1 LSTIEARESRIAAGA
16 ALLIHGLLGASLL
29 VSLNWTRDSKTPVQA
44 ELWSSLPPPI
54 PSATRPPPPTP
65 APTPVTPAPA
75 PAVSPADDAK
85 AEIALQKK
93 KDDAR
98 KAEELKK
105 ERDRKAAERKEAE
118 RKEQE
123 RKRAE
128 RKENE
133 RKEQERKE
141 AARQEA
147 ERKAAEKRAAEKKL
161 AEQRAAEKLAAQR
174 QAELARLGLDP
185 NAKADA
191 QGKDVISKAGVVGGA
206 ELGSKTGV
214 DAGYEALIQARI
226 KARINYP
233 DRSPGNPE
241 AVVIVE
247 QLPSGEISNVRLVRP
262 SGTPAWD
269 NAVQRAIWAANPL
282 PKKKDGTVARVLEL
296 RFRPKEN
303 P

>member
-1 LSTIEARESRIAAGA
+1 MSRIEARESRIAAGA
-16 ALLIHGLLGASLL
+16 ALLIHGLLAASLL
-29 VSLNWTRDSKTPVQA
+29 VSLNWTRDAKTPVQA

-54 PSATRPPPPTP
+54 PSATRPPTP
-65 APTPVTPAPA
+65 APTPVA
-75 PAVSPADDAK
+75 SPAKAATPPEDAK
-85 AEIALQKK
+85 ADIAIQKK
-93 KDDAR
+93 KDDELKRERER
-98 KAEELKK
+98 KAEERKQAAREEQ
-105 ERDRKAAERKEAE
+105 ERRAAE

-123 RKRAE
+123 RKA
-128 RKENE
+128 
-133 RKEQERKE
+133 QERKE
-141 AARQEA
+141 AARLEA
-147 ERKAAEKRAAEKKL
+147 ERKAAEKRAAEKKV

-185 NAKADA
+185 NAKANA

-206 ELGSKTGV
+206 ELGNKTGV
-214 DAGYEALIQARI
+214 DAGYEALIQAKI

-247 QLPSGEISNVRLVRP
+247 QLPTGEISNVRLIKP

-269 NAVQRAIWAANPL
+269 NAVQRAIWAASPL

>member
-1 LSTIEARESRIAAGA
+1 LSRIEARESRIAASA
-16 ALLIHGLLGASLL
+16 ALFIHGLLAASLL
-29 VSLNWTRDSKTPVQA
+29 VSLNWTRDAKTPVQA

-54 PSATRPPPPTP
+54 PSATRPPTP
-65 APTPVTPAPA
+65 APTPAPSPTKAAPA
-75 PAVSPADDAK
+75 SEESKAD
-85 AEIALQKK
+85 IAIQKK
-93 KDDAR
+93 KDDELKRERER
-98 KAEELKK
+98 KAAERK
-105 ERDRKAAERKEAE
+105 EAERKEAE

-123 RKRAE
+123 RKAEE
-128 RKENE
+128 RKESE
-133 RKEQERKE
+133 RKERERKE
-141 AARQEA
+141 TARLEA

-161 AEQRAAEKLAAQR
+161 AEQRNAEKLAAQR

-185 NAKADA
+185 NAKANA

-206 ELGSKTGV
+206 ELGNKTGV

-247 QLPSGEISNVRLVRP
+247 QLPTGEISNVRLIKP

-269 NAVQRAIWAANPL
+269 NAVQRAIWAASPL